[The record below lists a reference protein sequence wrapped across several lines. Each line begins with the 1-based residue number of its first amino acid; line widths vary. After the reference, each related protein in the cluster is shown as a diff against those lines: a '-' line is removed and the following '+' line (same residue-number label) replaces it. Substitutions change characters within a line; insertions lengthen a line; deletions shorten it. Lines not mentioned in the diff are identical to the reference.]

1 MNINISNQLRFFG
14 ILIVA
19 LTFTFLTNNFLN
31 FWADWPGVNTFFA
44 NLGWFGFNN
53 LQISLEGS
61 SLVQAWI
68 QLLSYFLII
77 FLSMA
82 YVLLTSN
89 KKLTLGVR

>member
-44 NLGWFGFNN
+44 NLEWFGFNQ
-53 LQISLEGS
+53 LQSPLKGS

-68 QLLSYFLII
+68 QLLSYFLKI
-77 FLSMA
+77 F
-82 YVLLTSN
+82 YPWFTFY
-89 KKLTLGVR
+89 

>member
-44 NLGWFGFNN
+44 NLGWFGFNQ
-53 LQISLEGS
+53 LQSPLEGS

-77 FLSMA
+77 F
-82 YVLLTSN
+82 YPWLTFY
-89 KKLTLGVR
+89 